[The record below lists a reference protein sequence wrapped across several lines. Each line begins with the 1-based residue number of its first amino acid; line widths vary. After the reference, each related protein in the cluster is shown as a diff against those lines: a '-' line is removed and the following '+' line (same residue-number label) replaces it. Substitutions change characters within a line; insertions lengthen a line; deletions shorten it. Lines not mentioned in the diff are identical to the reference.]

1 MAGANKK
8 PEPQRRLNDNQ
19 RLAWLRL
26 IRSENVGPATF
37 RDLVNQFGGA
47 EAAID
52 ALPDLSRRGGRAHA
66 IRLCS
71 VSDAE
76 SELAYAKRIGAR
88 LVAQGEPGYPPALT
102 HADGSPPL
110 IYVKGRIEL
119 ADMPIVSIV
128 GARNGSAA
136 GQKFTR
142 QIANALGLEGFAIAS
157 GLARGI
163 DTAAHH
169 ASLDLGTIAVIAGGI
184 DIVYPPENAEL
195 QKAIGEHG
203 LLIGEMRPGHAPRAK
218 DFPRRNRLISGI
230 ALGVVVMEAAQRS
243 GSLITARLAGEQGRE
258 VFAVPGSP
266 LDPRAAGTNNLL
278 KQGATLV
285 TNATDISDVL
295 APILGRPMSGP
306 QNELSSNEE
315 QDIPRPLPDIAPT
328 ERERVIEALGPSPID
343 IDEIIRCTGLETR
356 KVHII
361 LLELDLAGRLQR
373 HTRQLVS
380 LIEL

>member
-184 DIVYPPENAEL
+184 DIA
-195 QKAIGEHG
+195 
-203 LLIGEMRPGHAPRAK
+203 
-218 DFPRRNRLISGI
+218 
-230 ALGVVVMEAAQRS
+230 
-243 GSLITARLAGEQGRE
+243 
-258 VFAVPGSP
+258 
-266 LDPRAAGTNNLL
+266 
-278 KQGATLV
+278 
-285 TNATDISDVL
+285 
-295 APILGRPMSGP
+295 
-306 QNELSSNEE
+306 
-315 QDIPRPLPDIAPT
+315 
-328 ERERVIEALGPSPID
+328 
-343 IDEIIRCTGLETR
+343 
-356 KVHII
+356 
-361 LLELDLAGRLQR
+361 
-373 HTRQLVS
+373 
-380 LIEL
+380 